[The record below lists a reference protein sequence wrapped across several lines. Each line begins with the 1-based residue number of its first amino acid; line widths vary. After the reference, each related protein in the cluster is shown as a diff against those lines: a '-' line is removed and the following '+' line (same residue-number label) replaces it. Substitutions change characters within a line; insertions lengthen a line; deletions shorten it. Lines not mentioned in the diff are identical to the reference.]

1 MTRIFVVRHGRTA
14 WNSQKRYQGQQD
26 IPLDDVGRRQA
37 DALARRLS
45 REPMTAVYSSDLER
59 AMQTAQ
65 TIAKVHQIEPR
76 PVASLR
82 ELAFGEFEGK
92 TSEEL
97 ERDLPVELESWRR
110 NSMKTRPPG
119 GETMLELDARVRS
132 WFSATIGEHEDEAV
146 AIVAHGGPVRRLV
159 ALLLNLSLDSY
170 WRIRVDNAA
179 LTVFESGTSGYV
191 MTALNDVCHLEE
203 HLR

>member
-1 MTRIFVVRHGRTA
+1 
-14 WNSQKRYQGQQD
+14 
-26 IPLDDVGRRQA
+26 
-37 DALARRLS
+37 
-45 REPMTAVYSSDLER
+45 MTAVYSSDLER

-132 WFSATIGEHEDEAV
+132 WFSATIGEHEDETV

>member
-132 WFSATIGEHEDEAV
+132 WFSATIGEHEDETV

-203 HLR
+203 HLP

>member
-1 MTRIFVVRHGRTA
+1 MTRLFIARHGRTA

-37 DALARRLS
+37 DALAHRLS
-45 REPMTAVYSSDLER
+45 REPVTAVYSSDLER

-65 TIAKVHQIEPR
+65 AIAEAHQIEAR
-76 PVASLR
+76 PVAGLR
-82 ELAFGEFEGK
+82 ELDFGEFEGK

-97 ERDLPVELESWRR
+97 ERDLPAELESWRLD
-110 NSMKTRPPG
+110 SMTMRPPG
-119 GETMLELDARVRS
+119 GETMLELDARVKS
-132 WFSATIGEHEDEAV
+132 WFSATIGEHENETI
-146 AIVAHGGPVRRLV
+146 AIVAHGGPVRRLI

-179 LTVFESGTSGYV
+179 LTVFESGSSGYV
-191 MTALNDVCHLEE
+191 MTALNDVCHLDQ